1 MMKGEKIYLR
11 KLTVNDLEDL
21 VDMEIRNKELFEQ
34 FSVTRRPDFYSI
46 EGQALRL
53 QMQEASWQNDDQY
66 NFGVFLN
73 EGDVLSVRSI
83 WFRWFGGRSKAPL
96 WAIPST
102 RTITAKGMRQKRCG
116 CWPSTDSA
124 NWGCTASKR
133 GLCRITRHRSASWKK
148 PVSIKKA
155 SLLKMSRFMASGRTI
170 KFWRSS
176 IQKIKGR
183 GYAGLSNS
191 FDSLFQQW

>member
-53 QMQEASWQNDDQY
+53 QMQEASWQNDNQY

-73 EGDVLSVRSI
+73 EGDVLVGSINLVQVVRGPVQS
-83 WFRWFGGRSKAPL
+83 
-96 WAIPST
+96 AIMGY
-102 RTITAKGMRQKRCG
+102 TIDQDHNGK
-116 CWPSTDSA
+116 
-124 NWGCTASKR
+124 
-133 GLCRITRHRSASWKK
+133 
-148 PVSIKKA
+148 
-155 SLLKMSRFMASGRTI
+155 
-170 KFWRSS
+170 
-176 IQKIKGR
+176 
-183 GYAGLSNS
+183 GYATEAVRLLAEYGFRELELHRIEAGVIPHHEASIRVLEKAGFHKEGIAIKNVQINGVWQ
-191 FDSLFQQW
+191 DHQILAIINPED